1 MHTEYNRQVT
11 HYYTVHY
18 SVLAALPHD
27 TMYIYRNSLGIPI
40 FERPPHKYTAAR
52 ILQILLDPN
61 IDKAVIAKTRPI
73 EVTESATF
81 VVDMTCIKLMM
92 YGRWNHSGSHPEVY
106 RCVID
111 ELDEVKTEKLATG
124 ATGSDIYYLRRL
136 RSCHPSNPE
145 FRRVIAFVHGML
157 VILDAHILAH
167 TAAICHLLVFSH
179 C

>member
-40 FERPPHKYTAAR
+40 FAR

-81 VVDMTCIKLMM
+81 VVDMTCIKHIDDVKKDM

-145 FRRVIAFVHGML
+145 FRRVIAF
-157 VILDAHILAH
+157 ILLLY
-167 TAAICHLLVFSH
+167 AIFWFSAIAEIS
-179 C
+179 

>member
-1 MHTEYNRQVT
+1 MT
-11 HYYTVHY
+11 
-18 SVLAALPHD
+18 L
-27 TMYIYRNSLGIPI
+27 YIYRNSLGIPI

-81 VVDMTCIKLMM
+81 VVDMTCIKHIDDVKKDM

-124 ATGSDIYYLRRL
+124 ATGSDILSTSTSKL
-136 RSCHPSNPE
+136 SSKQ
-145 FRRVIAFVHGML
+145 
-157 VILDAHILAH
+157 
-167 TAAICHLLVFSH
+167 S
-179 C
+179 